1 MNQKLNALIEDEIG
15 DDKAMFTPPE
25 KVSQE

>member
-1 MNQKLNALIEDEIG
+1 MNEKLNALIVEEIG

-25 KVSQE
+25 NVSQK